1 MALYPDDPRG
11 QRWFLGTILVA
22 AVGALYFVY
31 LYQPKQDELA
41 ELEDRVAQLEQ
52 QNRRAE
58 ARIGNLDELREEIR
72 KTERTYRALRQLVPP
87 RAEVPAVYESI
98 AEQVE
103 SLGLELNRVSPDNP
117 QPVEGSVYERQEWVM
132 EVEAP
137 YHTLGEFLTRV
148 ASFPRLVRPEVQEI
162 RPASRTNTG
171 DMPVVASLNLEMFV
185 LPPDTA
191 SSGGGE
197 GGES

>member
-1 MALYPDDPRG
+1 MALIPDDPRS

-31 LYQPKQDELA
+31 VYQPKQGELA
-41 ELEDRVAQLEQ
+41 DLEDRVAELEQ
-52 QNRRAE
+52 QNREAE

-72 KTERTYRALRQLVPP
+72 RTERTYRALRRLVPP

-103 SLGLELNRVSPDNP
+103 TLGLELNRVSPDNP
-117 QPVEGSVYERQEWVM
+117 QPVEGSVYERQQWVM

-137 YHTLGEFLTRV
+137 YHTLGEFLARV
-148 ASFPRLVRPEVQEI
+148 ASFPRLVRPSVQEI

-171 DMPVVASLNLEMFV
+171 DMPVVASLNLEMYV
-185 LPPDTA
+185 LPADTA
-191 SSGGGE
+191 SGGG
-197 GGES
+197 GGGGQS